1 MSKKKM
7 LLFFAVGS
15 LLIMLFLAS
24 STDWLITERA
34 VEIHQVSVLVDA
46 EDDHGLGNFKMGLEQ
61 GAMRLNADLS
71 FVTLYDEKEPEQQG
85 TLLLREV
92 NSGAQGIILL
102 AENTASMEKMLGDV
116 PVNVPVVIYGSSVDS
131 PRVKAVLSPSWVS
144 MARDLAKVI
153 IDENGTKLKV
163 TIVTTTKN
171 RTNVETM
178 KNTMLQAIT
187 QAGAEVSLVQLESL
201 EDVKT
206 LVDGLAAQGGN
217 IVVTPELNTL
227 EVLAQSIGT
236 QADKLPIYGIG
247 WSGGIWHS
255 VENGDIKATVACN
268 DYNGGYLALQ
278 ELKASLGGKSDNGS
292 GSEIPYMVVNK
303 ENLYSNEIETML
315 FPIW

>member
-1 MSKKKM
+1 MSKKGM
-7 LLFFAVGS
+7 FLFVAVGS
-15 LLIMLFLAS
+15 ILVMLFLAS
-24 STDWLITERA
+24 STDWLITEKA
-34 VEIHQVSVLVDA
+34 VEIHHVSVLVDA

-71 FVTLYDEKEPEQQG
+71 FITLYDEKEPEQQG

-153 IDENGTKLKV
+153 VDENGTKLKV

-178 KNTMLQAIT
+178 KNTMLLAIT
-187 QAGAEVSLVQLESL
+187 QAGAESSLVQLQSL

-206 LVDGLAAQGGN
+206 LVDGLASQGGN

-236 QADKLPIYGIG
+236 QADKLPIYGVG
-247 WSGGIWHS
+247 WSGSIWHS

-278 ELKASLGGKSDNGS
+278 ELKASLEGKSDSMEGN
-292 GSEIPYMVVNK
+292 EIPYMVVNK
-303 ENLYSNEIETML
+303 ENLYSDEIQTML

>member
-1 MSKKKM
+1 MSKRGIFW
-7 LLFFAVGS
+7 LVAIAS
-15 LLIMLFLAS
+15 LLVMLFLAS
-24 STDWLITERA
+24 STDWLITEKA

-46 EDDHGLGNFKMGLEQ
+46 EDDEGWGNFKMGLEQ

-71 FVTLYDEKEPEQQG
+71 FITLYDEKEPEQQG

-102 AENTASMEKMLGDV
+102 AENTASLEKMLGDV
-116 PVNVPVVIYGSSVDS
+116 PVNIPVVIYGSSVDS

-187 QAGAEVSLVQLESL
+187 QAGAEVSLVQLQSL

-236 QADKLPIYGIG
+236 NADQLPIYGVG

-255 VENGDIKATVACN
+255 VENGNIKATVACN

-278 ELKASLGGKSDNGS
+278 ELKASLEGKNDNGE
-292 GSEIPYMVVNK
+292 GSEVPYAVVNK